1 MRNVLH
7 VDMNAF
13 YASCEQSVESKYRAR
28 PLAVAGNPEM
38 RHGIVLTAS
47 YDARKFGVRTGMP
60 LWQAKK
66 LCPDI
71 IFTPPNYELYIHMSR
86 KIMEILVN
94 YSPLVEQFSI
104 DEAWV
109 DITGTEH
116 LWGPPSMAAENIQK
130 KIGKLLDLPCSIGLS
145 DNKLLAKIASDIKK
159 PNGITELRT
168 DDVETAL
175 WPLPVDAMIG
185 VGRNIK
191 ESLNKFGIY
200 TIGDLARTPYKFLI
214 NMFGKNGHYLY
225 MFAHGIDKTPV
236 RPNYENTKSFGNSIT
251 LPYDYYERDEIK
263 KVILFLTEEVC
274 SRMRGKGF
282 KAARVSLTLKDHMF
296 SSQTH
301 SMTLQDHCYS
311 TEEIYHAVMALFD
324 KFWDGNSIRLVG
336 VSVSK
341 LDLYDYATQLSFL
354 DNVDRVKKE
363 NLDITIDEIRNRYGM
378 DAIKR
383 ASLLNTD
390 FKYSPLTGM
399 KNFDPR

>member
-7 VDMNAF
+7 IDMNAF
-13 YASCEQSVESKYRAR
+13 YASCEQSVETKYKAR

-47 YDARKFGVRTGMP
+47 YDARKFGVKTGMP

-71 IFTPPNYELYIHMSR
+71 IFTPPDYDLYIHMSH
-86 KIMEILVN
+86 KIMEILTN

-116 LWGPPSMAAENIQK
+116 LWGPPSKAAERIQER
-130 KIGKLLDLPCSIGLS
+130 IGNQLDLPCSVGMS

-159 PNGITELRT
+159 PNGITELRA
-168 DDVETAL
+168 DDVETVL
-175 WPLPVDAMIG
+175 WPMPVENLIG

-191 ESLNKFGIY
+191 ESLNRCGIY

-225 MFAHGIDKTPV
+225 MFAHGVDKTPV

-251 LPYDYYERDEIK
+251 LPYDYRNRDEIK

-274 SRMRGKGF
+274 GRMRNKGF
-282 KAARVSLTLKDHMF
+282 TAGRVSLTLKDHTF
-296 SSQTH
+296 SSRTH
-301 SMTLQDHCYS
+301 SMTLQDHRYS
-311 TEEIYHAVMALFD
+311 TEDVFDAVMILFD
-324 KFWDGNSIRLVG
+324 RFWEKEHIRLVG

-341 LDLYDYATQLSFL
+341 LDIYDYATQLSFL
-354 DNVDRVKKE
+354 DNVDRAKKE
-363 NLDITIDEIRNRYGM
+363 NVNIAIDKIRNKYGM
-378 DAIKR
+378 NAIQR

>member
-13 YASCEQSVESKYRAR
+13 YASCEQSVNPKYTAR

-47 YDARKFGVRTGMP
+47 YDARKFGIKTGMP

-66 LCPDI
+66 LCPEI
-71 IFTPPNYELYIHMSR
+71 IFTPPDYELYMHMSH
-86 KIMEILVN
+86 KIMETLSY

-104 DEAWV
+104 DEAWI

-116 LWGPPSMAAENIQK
+116 LWGPPVQAARRIQEKVDK
-130 KIGKLLDLPCSIGLS
+130 KLNLPCSVGLS

-159 PNGITELRT
+159 PRGITELRT
-168 DDVETAL
+168 DDVESML
-175 WPLPVDAMIG
+175 WPLPVDSMLGIG
-185 VGRNIK
+185 KSTKG
-191 ESLNKFGIY
+191 SLNQCGIY

-225 MFAHGIDKTPV
+225 MFAHGVDKTPV

-251 LPYDYYERDEIK
+251 LPYDYKDRDEIK

-274 SRMRGKGF
+274 SRMRKKGF
-282 KAARVSLTLKDHMF
+282 KAGRVGLTLKDHMF
-296 SSQTH
+296 SRENHSKVLQTY
-301 SMTLQDHCYS
+301 CYS
-311 TEEIYHAVMALFD
+311 TEDIYNAILELFAR
-324 KFWDGNSIRLVG
+324 FWKNESIRLVG

-341 LDLYDYATQLSFL
+341 LELYDYATQLSFL
-354 DNVDRVKKE
+354 DNVGRAKKE
-363 NLDITIDEIRNRYGM
+363 KANIAIDKIRNKYGM

-390 FKYSPLTGM
+390 FKNSPLTGM

>member
-1 MRNVLH
+1 MRSVLH

-13 YASCEQSVESKYRAR
+13 YASCEQSIEPKYRAR
-28 PLAVAGNPEM
+28 PLAVVGNPEM
-38 RHGIVLTAS
+38 RHGVVLTAS
-47 YDARKFGVRTGMP
+47 YDARKFGVKTGMP
-60 LWQAKK
+60 LWQARK

-71 IFTPPNYELYIHMSR
+71 IFTPPNYELYIHMSH
-86 KIMEILVN
+86 KIMEILTD

-104 DEAWV
+104 DEAWI

-116 LWGPPSMAAENIQK
+116 LWGTPSQAAENIQK
-130 KIGKLLDLPCSIGLS
+130 KIDKSLNLPCSIGLS
-145 DNKLLAKIASDIKK
+145 DNKLLAKMASEIKK

-168 DDVETAL
+168 DDIETRL
-175 WPLPVDAMIG
+175 WPLPVEDLIG

-191 ESLNKFGIY
+191 ESLNKFGVY
-200 TIGDLARTPYKFLI
+200 TIGDLARTPYKFLT

-251 LPYDYYERDEIK
+251 LPYDYKDRDEIK
-263 KVILFLTEEVC
+263 NVILFLTEEVC
-274 SRMRGKGF
+274 SRMREKGF
-282 KAARVSLTLKDHMF
+282 RARRVSLTLKDHMF
-296 SSQTH
+296 ASQTH
-301 SMTLQDHCYS
+301 SMTLQDYCFS
-311 TEEIYHAVMALFD
+311 TEEIYRAVMTLFD
-324 KFWDGNSIRLVG
+324 RFWVGQHIRLVG

-341 LDLYDYATQLSFL
+341 LDIYDYATQLCFL

-363 NLDITIDEIRNRYGM
+363 NVNIAIDKIRNKFGM

-383 ASLLNTD
+383 ASLLDVD

-399 KNFDPR
+399 KNFNPR